1 MFFLVGI
8 FLAIFLGLL
17 LLIKKKKSRADKI
30 LTIWIFFLI
39 ITQLLRY
46 FTWTRYFFKYPH
58 WLGVELSLP
67 ILHAVLLY
75 FYVREITGN
84 PLKNLG
90 SILVHFAT
98 TVLLFFLVIPFY
110 RLSGEEKINVYQ
122 NHNTEFEWFE
132 TIALPVLVLS
142 GIAYSVWSLILIK
155 KHQHS
160 IQNDFSNTDKK
171 ELQWL
176 KYLVIGNATLY
187 VLSIFYDNHVIFAG
201 IVILVLFIGFFGINQ
216 LDIFHTSLVNAPE
229 NAISI
234 NTSTETKSISKKSR
248 TISKRYA
255 KSGLNDNMA
264 SEIYSKLNAFMD
276 DDAVY
281 KNESIT
287 LTELSSRLKVHPNH
301 LSQVINE
308 QEGKNFYNYINSLRI
323 KEFIK
328 LASRPEN
335 KKYTMISL
343 AYDVGFSTKSTFNKH
358 FKAYTGKTP
367 TDFLGAVIVQS

>member
-8 FLAIFLGLL
+8 FLASFLGLL

-84 PLKNLG
+84 PLKNFG

-98 TVLLFFLVIPFY
+98 TVLLFLLVIPFY
-110 RLSGEEKINVYQ
+110 RLSGDEKINVYQ
-122 NHNTEFEWFE
+122 NHNTEFVWFE
-132 TIALPVLVLS
+132 TIALPLLVLS

-155 KHQHS
+155 RHQQS

-176 KYLVIGNATLY
+176 KFLVIGNATLY
-187 VLSIFYDNHVIFAG
+187 ILSIFYDNHVIFAG

-216 LDIFHTSLVNAPE
+216 LDIFHTRLVH
-229 NAISI
+229 
-234 NTSTETKSISKKSR
+234 TSSMGSSMGSSQDAQSRIKKSR
-248 TISKRYA
+248 PISKRYA
-255 KSGLNDNMA
+255 KSGLNDEMA
-264 SEIYSKLNAFMD
+264 SEIYSKLIAFMD
-276 DDAVY
+276 DNAIY

-287 LTELSSRLKVHPNH
+287 LTELANLLKVHPNH

-308 QEGKNFYNYINSLRI
+308 QEGKNFYHYINSLRI

-328 LASRPEN
+328 LALLPEN
-335 KKYTMISL
+335 KKYTIISL
-343 AYDVGFSTKSTFNKH
+343 AYDVGFSSKSTFNKH
-358 FKAYTGKTP
+358 FKTSTGKTP
-367 TDFLGAVIVQS
+367 TAFFNTKF

>member
-1 MFFLVGI
+1 MFFLIGI
-8 FLAIFLGLL
+8 FLAIFLGVL
-17 LLIKKKKSRADKI
+17 LLIKKNKSRADKV

-39 ITQLLRY
+39 VTQLLRY
-46 FTWTRYFFKYPH
+46 LTWTKYFFKYPN
-58 WLGVELSLP
+58 WLGIELSLP

-84 PLKNLG
+84 PLKSIW

-98 TVLLFFLVIPFY
+98 TMVLFILVIPFY

-122 NHNTEFEWFE
+122 NHATEFKWFE
-132 TIALPVLVLS
+132 TFALPILVIS
-142 GIAYSVWSLILIK
+142 GIAYCLWSFVIIK
-155 KHQHS
+155 KYQNS

-187 VLSIFYDNHVIFAG
+187 VLSIFYDNYIIFMG

-216 LDIFHTSLVNAPE
+216 LDIFHTPLVLEGE
-229 NAISI
+229 NSNSNSI
-234 NTSTETKSISKKSR
+234 TKENKSKTKQSR
-248 TISKRYA
+248 SISKRYA
-255 KSGLNDNMA
+255 KSGLSNEMT
-264 SEIYSKLNAFMD
+264 SEIYVRLNRIMD
-276 DDAVY
+276 DDAFY

-287 LTELSSRLKVHPNH
+287 LTELASILKVHPNH

-323 KEFIK
+323 KEFVK
-328 LASRPEN
+328 LASLPEN

-343 AYDVGFSTKSTFNKH
+343 AYDVGFSSKSTFNKH
-358 FKAYTGKTP
+358 FKTSTGKTP
-367 TDFLGAVIVQS
+367 TEFFKT

>member
-84 PLKNLG
+84 PLKNFG

-98 TVLLFFLVIPFY
+98 TVLLFLLVIPFY
-110 RLSGEEKINVYQ
+110 RLSGDEKINVYQ
-122 NHNTEFEWFE
+122 NQNTEFVWFE
-132 TIALPVLVLS
+132 TIALPLLVLS

-155 KHQHS
+155 RHQQS

-176 KYLVIGNATLY
+176 KFLVIGNATLY
-187 VLSIFYDNHVIFAG
+187 ILSIFYDNHVIFAG

-216 LDIFHTSLVNAPE
+216 LDIFHTRLVH
-229 NAISI
+229 
-234 NTSTETKSISKKSR
+234 TSSMGSSMGSSQDAQSRIKKSR
-248 TISKRYA
+248 PISKRYA
-255 KSGLNDNMA
+255 KSGLNDEMA
-264 SEIYSKLNAFMD
+264 SEIYSKLIAFMD
-276 DDAVY
+276 DNAIY

-287 LTELSSRLKVHPNH
+287 LTEFANLLKVHPNH

-308 QEGKNFYNYINSLRI
+308 QEGKNFYHYINSLRI

-328 LASRPEN
+328 LALLPEN
-335 KKYTMISL
+335 KKYTIISL
-343 AYDVGFSTKSTFNKH
+343 AYDVGFSSKSTFNKH
-358 FKAYTGKTP
+358 FKTSTGKTP
-367 TDFLGAVIVQS
+367 TAFFNTKF

>member
-39 ITQLLRY
+39 ITHLLRY

-201 IVILVLFIGFFGINQ
+201 IVIFILFIGFFGINQ
-216 LDIFHTSLVNAPE
+216 LDIFHTRL
-229 NAISI
+229 IH
-234 NTSTETKSISKKSR
+234 TSSMSISQEVKSR
-248 TISKRYA
+248 VEKSRPISKRYA
-255 KSGLNDNMA
+255 KSGLNDEMA
-264 SEIYSKLNAFMD
+264 SEIYSKLNVFMD
-276 DDAVY
+276 DDAIY

-287 LTELSSRLKVHPNH
+287 LTELASLLKVHPNH

-343 AYDVGFSTKSTFNKH
+343 AYDVGFSSKSTFNKQ
-358 FKAYTGKTP
+358 FKTSTGKTP
-367 TDFLGAVIVQS
+367 IEFFNTKF